1 MRTGPIVLTV
11 SHGVGLFSTF
21 VAQHLYPGSSFGL
34 IACLFL
40 AGEVLA
46 TGPLIGPFDKLFSYD
61 TRGYKLLDEE
71 VMNQLLEFI
80 SAGLLGIASVLAVSR
95 LVTAGCP

>member
-1 MRTGPIVLTV
+1 M
-11 SHGVGLFSTF
+11 GLLATF
-21 VAQHLYPGSSFGL
+21 IAQELHPGSSFGL

-61 TRGYKLLDEE
+61 TRGYKLLDEA
-71 VMNQLLEFI
+71 VMNQLLEFV
-80 SAGLLGIASVLAVSR
+80 SAGLLGIASVMAVSR
-95 LVTAGCP
+95 LVTAGCF